1 MRPRSSS
8 RAIPRKGWSLKMPG
22 SEEFIQ
28 GAVHALEAGG
38 LAVWI
43 RRGLAVVAIIALAV
57 IYFYGFRGLATS
69 QAMDQAQIGREIASG
84 HGWRA
89 KFSRPGAGRQLQTHG
104 KEMGR
109 KKWF

>member
-8 RAIPRKGWSLKMPG
+8 RAIPRRGWSQKMPG
-22 SEEFIQ
+22 SEDFIQ

-43 RRGLAVVAIIALAV
+43 RRGLALVAIMALAV

-84 HGWRA
+84 DGWRA
-89 KFSRPGAGRQLQTHG
+89 KLVLAVRGRPVRGTGEEGGGR
-104 KEMGR
+104 
-109 KKWF
+109 